1 MPEEI
6 YAVVRNAKV
15 QGQKYNVKEMSQ
27 DDFFDF
33 KKLVTSTAN
42 WEKDVSGKRVNWT
55 KINQVSA
62 ETCSPGKLERKY
74 EFEDTPVIVDTN
86 RSGRMVRRKKI
97 VERENTESSA
107 LMHLY
112 DAPLPISENLY
123 KDLMSLCNGNHTT
136 LPNVLQELTSS
147 LW

>member
-55 KINQVSA
+55 KI
-62 ETCSPGKLERKY
+62 
-74 EFEDTPVIVDTN
+74 
-86 RSGRMVRRKKI
+86 
-97 VERENTESSA
+97 
-107 LMHLY
+107 
-112 DAPLPISENLY
+112 
-123 KDLMSLCNGNHTT
+123 
-136 LPNVLQELTSS
+136 
-147 LW
+147 